1 MRNSKRTI
9 DMEKENVIQYTKP
22 WHIFAATVL
31 CSGIGGLFVLWPNLG
46 AVGRTRE
53 DRRMVFVFG
62 PLSIMAIGLVLSF
75 DLRWYLT
82 TLILIAVNL
91 GVGAH
96 LSQVYRT
103 RVLERYSEL
112 GVALPFHPDRRGT
125 VIRIIIGW
133 VLSVFSGGLFG
144 LLLVGVYDMWF
155 STLIPVSAS
164 IFHLISSLIEK
175 GLLFS
180 LVGAALGGSLMLRG
194 KLKESRYVL
203 KLGTCL
209 MITYFIFATIDI
221 MLLKIPSFQT
231 FGIIGRLPL
240 NFLVGMFIWSV
251 SAIGIFACTIFLFAS
266 SDLFAM
272 LKRLAIVVV
281 VALLFYVT
289 QVVYSG
295 MLSYDLMM
303 LGNIYERAIEARR
316 ALGCYKKSLLI
327 RSNDM
332 ISSYLQYRIGLL
344 YHKLG
349 DEEKAQMAFKKVVAI
364 YNRSE
369 ELAKK
374 SQAFIRAFQRPE
386 AKEGRRVVIPG
397 VETKTEYKWGYCA
410 PNSVSLVLRYWGVK
424 ETAKRAG
431 ATMTYFGGGTFLD
444 DELWYVHSKKM
455 RHYLIAPSDHEQIK
469 RFVSMNIPVLVY
481 TPMHVFAVFGYD
493 EVLNTL
499 ITYDVAKWDIWV
511 DYPLEEFQE
520 EWKKEHNKLGL
531 ILPPEKEA
539 FFAREKIAKF
549 ESSTN
554 ACLRYYIARRIR
566 ENEVQSRH
574 LKKAIESDPELLFL
588 ASYFYQNFPAAREDV
603 ASTYLNRPDFILELD
618 GYVEKDFGG
627 AAFTSEYSSLKMGL
641 NQMKSLKEILS
652 SKFKADGLPDEVLSD
667 LGLLYFEEGDYKA
680 ASAILLRINE
690 PYRRSLILARSLLEE
705 GSIPA
710 AIDEYARVAR
720 GESVWPGE
728 IEFPEEIFPFFPPG
742 MFEDMMKRFAP
753 REITFLDTHI
763 AINSLIDLCMEG
775 QDYGRIVKEVGAF
788 LQDYPLDCHAQYY
801 YAFSLEKEKHRWLD
815 EEPKRRKNIQAIRD
829 AIGYIESIGFGLGL
843 LEDPKITKESLE
855 ALVAHFEI

>member
-1 MRNSKRTI
+1 MKKKNA
-9 DMEKENVIQYTKP
+9 IQYTKP

-31 CSGIGGLFVLWPNLG
+31 CSGIGGLLVLWPNLG

-53 DRRMVFVFG
+53 DRRLVFVFG
-62 PLSIMAIGLVLSF
+62 PLSIMTIGLVLFF

-82 TLILIAVNL
+82 TLILIAVN
-91 GVGAH
+91 VGMGTH
-96 LSQVYRT
+96 LSHVYRT

-112 GVALPFHPDRRGT
+112 GVALPIHPDRRGT
-125 VIRIIIGW
+125 AIRIIIGW
-133 VLSVFSGGLFG
+133 VLSVFSGGPFG
-144 LLLVGVYDMWF
+144 LFVVGVHDKWF

-164 IFHLISSLIEK
+164 VFHLISSLIEK
-175 GLLFS
+175 GVVFS

-194 KLKESRYVL
+194 KLKESKSVL
-203 KLGTCL
+203 KLGICL

-221 MLLKIPSFQT
+221 ILLKIPSFQT
-231 FGIIGRLPL
+231 FGIVGRLPI
-240 NFLVGMFIWSV
+240 NFLVGVFIGAV
-251 SAIGIFACTIFLFAS
+251 SAIGIFACTIFLFGS
-266 SDLFAM
+266 SGLFQM
-272 LKRLAIVVV
+272 LKRVVV
-281 VALLFYVT
+281 VAVVASCFYVT
-289 QVVYSG
+289 EVFYSG
-295 MLSYDLMM
+295 VLSYDLMM
-303 LGNIYERAIEARR
+303 FGNIYERAIEAKK
-316 ALGCYKKSLLI
+316 ALGCYEKSLLV

-349 DEEKAQMAFKKVVAI
+349 EEEKAQMAFKKVVAI
-364 YNRSE
+364 YNRNE

-386 AKEGRRVVIPG
+386 AKKGRRVVIPG
-397 VETKTEYKWGYCA
+397 VETKTEYRWGYCA
-410 PNSVSLVLRYWGVK
+410 PNSVSLVLRYWGVR
-424 ETAKRAG
+424 ESAKRVG
-431 ATMTYFGGGTFLD
+431 AAITYFGWGTFLD
-444 DELWYVHSKKM
+444 DEMWYVHSKRM
-455 RHYLIAPSDHEQIK
+455 RHYLITPSDPEQIK

-481 TPMHVFAVFGYD
+481 MPMHVFAVFGYD

-511 DYPLEEFQE
+511 DYPFEEFQE
-520 EWKKEHNKLGL
+520 EWKREHNKLGL

-539 FFAREKIAKF
+539 LFAKEEIAKF
-549 ESSTN
+549 KSSTN
-554 ACLRYYIARRIR
+554 ACLRYYMAQRIQ
-566 ENEVQSRH
+566 EDEVQFRH
-574 LKKAIESDPELLFL
+574 LKKAIGSDPNLFFL
-588 ASYFYQNFPAAREDV
+588 VSHFYQNFPSAREDV
-603 ASTYLNRPDFILELD
+603 VSSYLNRPDFVSELD
-618 GYVEKDFGG
+618 GYVEKNFGG
-627 AAFTSEYSSLKMGL
+627 VAFTSEYSSLKMGL
-641 NQMKSLKEILS
+641 NQYESLKEILS
-652 SKFKADGLPDEVLSD
+652 SKSKADGLPDEVLSD
-667 LGLLYFEEGDYKA
+667 LALLYFREKDYKM

-753 REITFLDTHI
+753 REITFLDAHI
-763 AINSLIDLCMEG
+763 AINSLVDLCMER

-788 LQDYPLDCHAQYY
+788 LQDYPLDPRAQYY
-801 YAFSLEKEKHRWLD
+801 YGFSLEKEKHRWLD
-815 EEPKRRKNIQAIRD
+815 EEPKRRKNIKAIRD

-843 LEDPKITKESLE
+843 LEDPKITKKSLE
-855 ALVAHFEI
+855 DLLSHLEI